1 MQTSKREELDETK
14 FIRQHSF
21 IMNETTS
28 LLFEKTVDKLG
39 DGTSK
44 TLIPGTLYRLNSRI
58 DLLELRAT

>member
-1 MQTSKREELDETK
+1 
-14 FIRQHSF
+14 
-21 IMNETTS
+21 MNETTS